1 MMRTII
7 KTLRLNK
14 VGVFLSVR
22 GNYFGGC
29 QGLRLMHSIVLLS
42 GSQ

>member
-1 MMRTII
+1 MMRTLI
-7 KTLRLNK
+7 KTLCVNK
-14 VGVFLSVR
+14 VGVFLSLR